1 MRQKKKRANSPK
13 DTRPLHKKKRVH
25 FSGGFVA
32 LIVLT
37 VIILALNVVSFPGV
51 HGLVAQKI
59 EEQLPPGYAADF
71 KKAGLTLREGWIPA
85 LNLSELKVWHQQSGA
100 QFVAEDVDLRW
111 FFPAWVSGR
120 PAIEVE
126 VREPHVQ
133 LVQDFNGVN
142 LANLEF
148 DEEAVGDTPTVRL
161 QVGAQT
167 GLSVTFSDDGVQLR
181 AGEEDLKVKSDNAW
195 AIEAVNGLEG
205 LLALFAENTADGA
218 YRKLTVTGGR
228 IDVLDRIYQ
237 LYRSL
242 DEVELELLA
251 YENGVSMFARFT
263 AAGRRTSGSF
273 FWTPEVN
280 DGRRVSGAFENLD
293 LALIM
298 PFMDDQDGVFAL
310 KGGSQLDFDVS
321 FDQDGVYLGQFNVDV
336 TGTLAAIEGDT
347 FPVRSEVA
355 EVEWKPRESRYYLS
369 PTRIEIGQSYADI
382 SGEFAL
388 GLDEQFGPTVGIGMQ
403 LANVYLHPNDMEAP
417 EKAIPNIVFNGWSAP
432 VYGAIGIDKVTIDTG
447 EYSLQADGRVD
458 VLQAGIGLDLA
469 MVARNM
475 DADSLKRLWPYFLAR
490 EAREWFVENVSDGR
504 LNTAKMRFD
513 FPVGTIGEKGEN
525 KKIPENG
532 LTILGTA
539 QHVSLLPLPGFP
551 TIDIGGTTTIKVKD
565 HFIEMGFDRGTVSD
579 AAGQVEITNA
589 AYLNRNTFPTD
600 QVFEISG
607 DLKGDVSTLIS
618 IASKEPLNL
627 LEDFDLDYQPEDL
640 TGAADINVIA
650 TISQFGD
657 GKPEG
662 LDYTL
667 NGSVQD
673 FASAAPIEGRDV
685 KEGDLQF
692 TASQAGYQASGRVLV
707 DDVLADLR
715 IEAEDD
721 AEPVITASATLSE
734 EERAKLGFDVSQ
746 FVTGPIRVVGR
757 PVGDDIQVA
766 VDLTNAALK
775 FSELGVTKKKGV
787 AGQLNAEIRMAED
800 SVDVPQID
808 LRFGDVRI
816 AGELDFH
823 YEKGLTSA
831 KMSTFQL
838 NPGDKAQVELSPI
851 EGGFKVELS
860 GEQLD
865 LKPMLRRFLG
875 LDQGTSAATSNA
887 EDQVIDISLSLD
899 RALGFYKT
907 TAYNTNGRF
916 VFRGADFRTVNMQTS
931 FGNDKSVS
939 ITTNPV
945 QFGRSMVAASND
957 LGTLLRFVGIYPRLL
972 NGVGS
977 LVLNI
982 NDKAGRI
989 SGGFTLNDFAIADEE
1004 KVALVLGNHR
1014 DSRKLIERQNQLR
1027 FKQAEIEFNGGD
1039 GVITVT
1045 KGALDGGTIGGT
1057 LRGNIYTGQRQYDLV
1072 GTYIPLFGLN
1082 NIFQKLPLLGAI
1094 LGGRDGEGLI
1104 GVTFAVRGPLDDP
1117 QFSINPASIL
1127 APGVFRQIFEF
1138 RAQGD
1143 PEARR
1148 ALEQV
1153 ENQ

>member
-1 MRQKKKRANSPK
+1 MRQTKKRAKPPK
-13 DTRPLHKKKRVH
+13 DTRPLHKRKRVH
-25 FSGGFVA
+25 FSGAFVA
-32 LIVLT
+32 LIAVT
-37 VIILALNVVSFPGV
+37 VIVLALNVVSFPGV

-59 EEQLPPGYAADF
+59 EEQLPEGYAADF
-71 KKAGLTLREGWIPA
+71 QKAGLTLREGWIPA
-85 LNLSELKVWHQQSGA
+85 LNLNKLRVWHEQSGA
-100 QFVAEDVDLRW
+100 QFVAENVDLRW
-111 FFPAWVSGR
+111 FMPAWLSGR

-148 DEEAVGDTPTVRL
+148 DEESVGDTPTVRL
-161 QVGAQT
+161 QVGSQSGLNVT
-167 GLSVTFSDDGVQLR
+167 VGDEGLSLR
-181 AGEEDLKVKSDNAW
+181 SGDEALKVKSDNAW

-218 YRKLTVTGGR
+218 YRKLTVSGGR

-242 DEVELELLA
+242 DYVELELLA
-251 YENGVSMFARFT
+251 YDNGVSMFSRFS

-273 FWTPEVN
+273 FWTMEA
-280 DGRRVSGAFENLD
+280 GQERRVSGSFENLD
-293 LALIM
+293 LALLM
-298 PFMDDQDGVFAL
+298 PFLDDQDGVFAL
-310 KGGSQLDFDVS
+310 KGGSKLDFDVN
-321 FDQDGVYLGQFNVDV
+321 FDDKGVYLGQFDVDV
-336 TGTLAAIEGDT
+336 SGTLAAVESDV
-347 FPVRSEVA
+347 FPVQSEVA
-355 EVEWKPRESRYYLS
+355 QVEWKPRESRYFLS
-369 PTRIEIGQSYADI
+369 PTRIEVGQSYADI

-388 GLDEQFGPTVGIGMQ
+388 GLDELYGPTVGIGMQ
-403 LANVYLHPNDMEAP
+403 LANVYLHPNDMDAP
-417 EKAIPNIVFNGWSAP
+417 EKVIPNILFNGWSAP
-432 VYGAIGIDKVTIDTG
+432 VYGAIGIDKVTINTG

-469 MVARNM
+469 MVARGM

-513 FPVGTIGEKGEN
+513 FPVGTIGEKGED
-525 KKIPENG
+525 KPIPKDG

-539 QHVSLLPLPGFP
+539 QDVSLLPLPGFP
-551 TIDIGGTTTIKVKD
+551 TIDIVGTTTIKVKD
-565 HFIEMGFDRGTVSD
+565 HFIEMGFDRGLVSD

-589 AYLNRNTFPTD
+589 AYLNRNTFPKD

-607 DLKGDVSTLIS
+607 DLEGDVSTLIA

-627 LEDFDLDYQPEDL
+627 LEDFDLEYKPEDL

-673 FASAAPIEGRDV
+673 FASDVPIEGYAV
-685 KEGDLQF
+685 SEGDLQF
-692 TASQAGYQASGRVLV
+692 TASQEGYQASGRVRV

-715 IEAEDD
+715 IEAEDESD
-721 AEPVITASATLSE
+721 PVITASATLTE
-734 EERAKLGFDVSQ
+734 KERKKLGFDVSQ

-775 FSELGVTKKKGV
+775 FSELGVSKKAGV
-787 AGQLNAEIRMAED
+787 AGQLNAELRLAED
-800 SVDVPQID
+800 HVDVPQID
-808 LRFGDVRI
+808 LRFGNVRI
-816 AGELDFH
+816 AGGLEYDF
-823 YEKGLTSA
+823 EDGLTNA
-831 KMSTFQL
+831 EMSTFQL
-838 NPGDKAQVELSPI
+838 NPGDKARVSLSPVK
-851 EGGFKVELS
+851 GGFKVNLS

-887 EDQVIDISLSLD
+887 EDQIIDIDISLD

-907 TAYNTNGRF
+907 TAFNTKGRF
-916 VFRGADFRTVNMQTS
+916 VFRGADFRTVNMQSS

-939 ITTNPV
+939 ITTNPL
-945 QFGRSMVAASND
+945 QSGRSMVAASND
-957 LGTLLRFVGIYPRLL
+957 LGTLLRFIGIYPRLL

-989 SGGFTLNDFAIADEE
+989 SGGFTLNEFAIADEE

-1027 FKQAEIEFNGGD
+1027 FRKAEIEFTGGD

-1057 LRGNIYTGQRQYDLV
+1057 LRGNIYTGSRQYDLV

-1138 RAQGD
+1138 KAKGD
-1143 PEARR
+1143 PEAER

-1153 ENQ
+1153 QN

>member
-1 MRQKKKRANSPK
+1 MRQTKKRAKPPK
-13 DTRPLHKKKRVH
+13 DTRPLHKRKRVH
-25 FSGGFVA
+25 FSGAFVA
-32 LIVLT
+32 LIVVT
-37 VIILALNVVSFPGV
+37 VIVLALNVVSFPGV

-59 EEQLPPGYAADF
+59 EEQLPEGYAADF
-71 KKAGLTLREGWIPA
+71 QKAGLTLREGWIPA
-85 LNLSELKVWHQQSGA
+85 LNLNKLRVWHEQSGA
-100 QFVAEDVDLRW
+100 QFVAENVDLRW
-111 FFPAWVSGR
+111 FMPAWLSGR

-148 DEEAVGDTPTVRL
+148 DEESVGDTPTVRL
-161 QVGAQT
+161 QVGSQSGLNVT
-167 GLSVTFSDDGVQLR
+167 VGDEGLSLR
-181 AGEEDLKVKSDNAW
+181 SGDEALKVKSDNAW

-218 YRKLTVTGGR
+218 YRKLTVSGGR

-242 DEVELELLA
+242 EYVELELLA
-251 YENGVSMFARFT
+251 YDNGVSMFSRFS

-273 FWTPEVN
+273 FWTMEA
-280 DGRRVSGAFENLD
+280 GQERRVSGSFENLD
-293 LALIM
+293 LALLM
-298 PFMDDQDGVFAL
+298 PFLDDQDGVFAL
-310 KGGSQLDFDVS
+310 KGGSKLDFDVN
-321 FDQDGVYLGQFNVDV
+321 FDDKGVYLGQFDVDV
-336 TGTLAAIEGDT
+336 SGTLAAVESDV
-347 FPVRSEVA
+347 FPVQSEVA
-355 EVEWKPRESRYYLS
+355 QVEWKPRESRYFLS
-369 PTRIEIGQSYADI
+369 PTRIEVGQSHADI

-388 GLDEQFGPTVGIGMQ
+388 GLDELYGPTVGIGMQ
-403 LANVYLHPNDMEAP
+403 LANVYLHPNDMDAP
-417 EKAIPNIVFNGWSAP
+417 EKVIPNILFNGWSAP
-432 VYGAIGIDKVTIDTG
+432 VYGAIGIDKVTINTG

-469 MVARNM
+469 MVARGM

-513 FPVGTIGEKGEN
+513 FPVGTIGEKGED
-525 KKIPENG
+525 KPIPKDG

-539 QHVSLLPLPGFP
+539 QDVSLLPLPGFP
-551 TIDIGGTTTIKVKD
+551 TIDIVGTTTIKVKD
-565 HFIEMGFDRGTVSD
+565 HFIEMGFDRGLVSD

-589 AYLNRNTFPTD
+589 AYLNRNTFPKD

-607 DLKGDVSTLIS
+607 DLEGDVSTLIA

-627 LEDFDLDYQPEDL
+627 LEDFDLEYKPEDL

-662 LDYTL
+662 LDYTM

-673 FASAAPIEGRDV
+673 FASDVPIEGYAV
-685 KEGDLQF
+685 SEGDLQF
-692 TASQAGYQASGRVLV
+692 TASQEGYQASGRVRV

-715 IEAEDD
+715 IEAEDESD
-721 AEPVITASATLSE
+721 PVITASATLTE
-734 EERAKLGFDVSQ
+734 EERKKLGFDVSQ

-775 FSELGVTKKKGV
+775 FSELGVSKKAGV
-787 AGQLNAEIRMAED
+787 AGQLNAELRLAED
-800 SVDVPQID
+800 HVDVPQID
-808 LRFGDVRI
+808 LRFGNVRI
-816 AGELDFH
+816 AGGLEYDFDD
-823 YEKGLTSA
+823 GLTNA
-831 KMSTFQL
+831 EMSTFQL
-838 NPGDKAQVELSPI
+838 NPGDKARVSLSPI
-851 EGGFKVELS
+851 KGGFKVNLS

-887 EDQVIDISLSLD
+887 EDQIIDIDISLD

-907 TAYNTNGRF
+907 TAFNTKGRF
-916 VFRGADFRTVNMQTS
+916 VFRGADFRTVNMQSS

-939 ITTNPV
+939 ITTNPL
-945 QFGRSMVAASND
+945 QSGRSMVAASND
-957 LGTLLRFVGIYPRLL
+957 LGTLLRFIGIYPRLL

-989 SGGFTLNDFAIADEE
+989 SGGFTLNEFAIADEE

-1027 FKQAEIEFNGGD
+1027 FRKAEIEFTGSD

-1057 LRGNIYTGQRQYDLV
+1057 LRGNIYTGSRQYDLV

-1138 RAQGD
+1138 KAKGD
-1143 PEARR
+1143 PEAER

-1153 ENQ
+1153 QN

>member
-1 MRQKKKRANSPK
+1 MKQTKKRAPRPK
-13 DTRPLHKKKRVH
+13 DTRPLHKRKRVH
-25 FSGGFVA
+25 FSGA
-32 LIVLT
+32 LIGLIVVT
-37 VIILALNVVSFPGV
+37 IIVLALNVVSFPGV
-51 HGLVAQKI
+51 QGLVAQKI
-59 EEQLPPGYAADF
+59 KEQLPEGYAAEF
-71 KKAGLTLREGWIPA
+71 EKAGLTLREGWIPA
-85 LNLSELKVWHQQSGA
+85 LNLSQLKVWHQQSGA
-100 QFVAEDVDLRW
+100 QFIAEDVDLRW
-111 FFPAWVSGR
+111 FMPAWVAGR

-126 VREPHVQ
+126 VHSPHVQ

-148 DEEAVGDTPTVRL
+148 DEDSLGDTPTVRL
-161 QVGAQT
+161 QVGTQSGLDVT
-167 GLSVTFSDDGVQLR
+167 VGDEGLSLR
-181 AGEEDLKVKSDNAW
+181 SGEEAFKVKSDNAW

-218 YRKLTVTGGR
+218 YRRLTVSGGR

-242 DEVELELLA
+242 DNVELELLA
-251 YENGVSMFARFT
+251 YDNGVSMFSRFSL
-263 AAGRRTSGSF
+263 AGRRTSGSF
-273 FWTPEVN
+273 FWTMAEEPERRIS
-280 DGRRVSGAFENLD
+280 GRFENLD
-293 LALIM
+293 LALLM
-298 PFMDDQDGVFAL
+298 PFLDDQDGVFAL
-310 KGGSQLDFDVS
+310 KGGSQLDFDVN
-321 FDQDGVYLGQFNVDV
+321 FDEEGVYLGQFKVDV
-336 TGTLAAIEGDT
+336 TGTLAAIESDV

-355 EVEWKPRESRYYLS
+355 EVEWKPRESRYFLS

-388 GLDEQFGPTVGIGMQ
+388 GLDELYGPTVGIGMQ
-403 LANVYLHPNDMEAP
+403 LANVYLHPNDMDAP
-417 EKAIPNIVFNGWSAP
+417 EKTIPNIVFNGWSAP

-469 MVARNM
+469 MVARGM
-475 DADSLKRLWPYFLAR
+475 DADSLKRLWPYFLATD
-490 EAREWFVENVSDGR
+490 AREWFVENVTDGR

-513 FPVGTIGEKGEN
+513 FPVGSIGEKGED
-525 KKIPENG
+525 KPIPKDG

-539 QHVSLLPLPGFP
+539 QEVSLLPLPGFP
-551 TIDIGGTTTIKVKD
+551 IIDIGGTTTIKVKD
-565 HFIEMGFDRGTVSD
+565 HFIEMGFDKGMVSD
-579 AAGQVEITNA
+579 AAGQVEISNA
-589 AYLNRNTFPTD
+589 AYLNRNTFPKD

-627 LEDFDLDYQPEDL
+627 LEDFDLEYKPEDL
-640 TGAADINVIA
+640 TGAAAINVIA

-667 NGSVQD
+667 NGSVD
-673 FASAAPIEGRDV
+673 NFASSVPIEGREV

-692 TASQAGYQASGRVLV
+692 TASQAGYQASGRVRV

-721 AEPVITASATLSE
+721 TDPVITASATLTE
-734 EERAKLGFDVSQ
+734 EERKKLGFDLSQ

-757 PVGDDIQVA
+757 PVGDDVQVA
-766 VDLTNAALK
+766 VDLTNAAVK
-775 FSELGVTKKKGV
+775 FSELGVAKKAGV
-787 AGQLNAEIRMAED
+787 NGQLNAELRFGEEN
-800 SVDVPQID
+800 VDVPQID

-816 AGELDFH
+816 AGALNFH
-823 YEKGLTSA
+823 FEDGLTDA

-838 NPGDKAQVELSPI
+838 NPGDEAQVELSPI
-851 EGGFKVELS
+851 EGGFKVKLT

-875 LDQGTSAATSNA
+875 LDQGTSEATSNA
-887 EDQVIDISLSLD
+887 EDQVIDIDIALK

-907 TAYNTNGRF
+907 TAYNTKGRF
-916 VFRGADFRTVNMQTS
+916 VFRGADFRTVNLQTS

-945 QFGRSMVAASND
+945 QSGRSMVAASND
-957 LGTLLRFVGIYPRLL
+957 LGTLLRFIGIYPRLL

-982 NDKAGRI
+982 NDSAGRI
-989 SGGFTLNDFAIADEE
+989 SGGFTLADFAIADEE
-1004 KVALVLGNHR
+1004 KVAQVLGNHR

-1027 FKQAEIEFNGGD
+1027 FREAEIEFTGKD
-1039 GVITVT
+1039 GVISVT